1 MKRLL
6 IMRHAEAGHG
16 TGADHDRELTKH
28 GRGQANQVGLWM
40 RRRGWG
46 VDAIVASTAVRTMQT
61 GLLVR
66 DALFADHA
74 SPEELHTDAK
84 LYNCS
89 PKAWSEVVAGFPNDW
104 DDVLVI
110 GHNPAVQEIVS
121 RTAGLSV
128 PITVGTVSDLRIS
141 EWVMLE
147 SGSVA
152 GVFLPDGQDLL
163 ASTDDG

>member
-6 IMRHAEAGHG
+6 IMRHAEAGHRN
-16 TGADHDRELTKH
+16 GADHDRELTER
-28 GRGQANQVGLWM
+28 GRSQANQVGLWM

-89 PKAWSEVVAGFPNDW
+89 SNTWSEVVAGFPNDW

-121 RTAGLSV
+121 LSAGQSI
-128 PITVGTVSDLRIS
+128 PITVGTVSDIRIS
-141 EWVMLE
+141 DWAMLK
-147 SGSVA
+147 SGSVV

-163 ASTDDG
+163 AHTDDG